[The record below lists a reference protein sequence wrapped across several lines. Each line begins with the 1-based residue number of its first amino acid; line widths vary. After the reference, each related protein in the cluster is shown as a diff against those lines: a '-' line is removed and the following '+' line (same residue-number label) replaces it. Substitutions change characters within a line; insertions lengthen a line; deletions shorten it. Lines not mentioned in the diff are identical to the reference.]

1 MPETNSWFDVLG
13 LSSSATID
21 DVKRA
26 YKVLMKQNHPDR
38 VFDMSPAFRKLAEAE
53 TKKINVAY
61 AQALECLRQG
71 DLQPQEMA
79 GAA

>member
-26 YKVLMKQNHPDR
+26 RRQHGYGSQQDR
-38 VFDMSPAFRKLAEAE
+38 MPNRSHVVKLRLY
-53 TKKINVAY
+53 V
-61 AQALECLRQG
+61 
-71 DLQPQEMA
+71 
-79 GAA
+79 